1 MKKYLSEKNLI
12 RILVLLVVVLSIA
25 AGYFQAIYV
34 AENTKY
40 LRLEDKYVRV
50 RQQLGVDQTQYL
62 IDLSYEEQ
70 LETKTE

>member
-1 MKKYLSEKNLI
+1 MKKYLSEKNVI
-12 RILVLLVVVLSIA
+12 RILVTLVVILSIT
-25 AGYFQAIYV
+25 AGYFQAIYS

-62 IDLSYEEQ
+62 IDLSYEGQSEK
-70 LETKTE
+70 EIA